1 MDILT
6 LYLVLFGVLFVQAI
20 TLYRAASLNREE
32 TGINDWALSA
42 LMFGISMAMIAL
54 IIALPHIFDRKILR
68 DLFVGMS
75 NSVSMAGY
83 ILLWTGLRRFYKKT
97 VISYSVLLQ
106 LALLFFLVTSMATA
120 TPYAPDWRVISSTIA
135 IVIVIGLIVSE
146 LLGGSSTGNPAVRMI
161 IGALAVLF
169 LAILSRPLLMYGGS
183 LNFVEANT
191 LASKILS
198 ASSILVCIVLTPS
211 IILLTNERIS
221 ERLRELAIKD
231 SLTGILN
238 RRAFFEYAE
247 RYIADLNRHAVTMA
261 VCLIDLDHFKQVND
275 NHGHAMGDQILSRFA
290 DLARSF
296 IRETDLF
303 GRYGGE
309 EFAFIFRNSTKEQA
323 AEIIER
329 LRFACNRIQ
338 PGAGSGGIEFSA
350 GLCDV
355 SGPDPEARIDRLLD
369 LADQALYQAKRD
381 GRNRV
386 VLAEPLP
393 VSSMSLT

>member
-1 MDILT
+1 M
-6 LYLVLFGVLFVQAI
+6 VQAA
-20 TLYRAASLNREE
+20 TLYRTARLNREE

-42 LMFGISMAMIAL
+42 LMFGFSMAMIAL
-54 IIALPHIFDRKILR
+54 VIALPDAFSRKIPR

-83 ILLWTGLRRFYKKT
+83 ILLWTGLRRFYKKS
-97 VISYSVLLQ
+97 VISYSILFQV
-106 LALLFFLVTSMATA
+106 AMLFFVVTSIATA
-120 TPYAPDWRVISSTIA
+120 TPYSGDWRVISSTIA
-135 IVIVIGLIVSE
+135 IVVIIGMIVSE
-146 LLGGSSTGNPAVRMI
+146 LLGGSSSGNPAVRMI
-161 IGALAVLF
+161 VAAMVILF
-169 LAILSRPLLMYGGS
+169 LAIISRPLLMYGGS
-183 LNFVEANT
+183 FNIVEANT

-198 ASSILVCIVLTPS
+198 VSSILVCIVLTPS

-221 ERLRELAIKD
+221 ERLHELAVKD

-261 VCLIDLDHFKQVND
+261 VCLIDIDHFKQVND
-275 NHGHAMGDQILSRFA
+275 NHGHAVGDQILSRFA

-323 AEIIER
+323 AEIIDR
-329 LRFACNRIQ
+329 LRIACNRIQ
-338 PGAGSGGIEFSA
+338 PGSGAGGIEFSA

-355 SGPDPEARIDRLLD
+355 TGPDPEARIDRLLD
-369 LADQALYQAKRD
+369 LADQALYQAKRE

-393 VSSMSLT
+393 VSQSLLN